1 MGVTFSLQKL
11 SETTSGTY
19 ALQKES
25 FCTAKRVLLL
35 SKRSPFAHQNESFC
49 KPKGVLLKIRGI
61 LVEELKERS

>member
-35 SKRSPFAHQNESFC
+35 IKTSPFASQKESF
-49 KPKGVLLKIRGI
+49 
-61 LVEELKERS
+61 